1 MLNRLYLHNL
11 FNNFKYSLN
20 IDKLLDIIIFATLL
34 ATHHM
39 YSLECQ
45 LLDKG
50 YSGYLHI
57 RPCADSKFK
66 LTIRFPDFTMVSK
79 SKQININISI

>member
-1 MLNRLYLHNL
+1 
-11 FNNFKYSLN
+11 
-20 IDKLLDIIIFATLL
+20 
-34 ATHHM
+34 M

-57 RPCADSKFK
+57 RPYANSKFK

-79 SKQININISI
+79 YKSKQININRSIW